1 MEWFTDSITGSDL
14 VTSPMDVFV
23 RTTDG
28 AVTWGWSIQPIP
40 VDPGLRRFR
49 RFRSDESLVI
59 LTDADEPE
67 ILFIPHTVELHSI
80 SHGRQAGFSVGLQ
93 SSTVPAASTA
103 FDLEKAALSLDGQYS
118 IDPAFPH

>member
-1 MEWFTDSITGSDL
+1 MSDEQNETLEYLRSVIGGRTEVEWFTDSITGSDL

-49 RFRSDESLVI
+49 PCGECRPRIPLCSVNADSI
-59 LTDADEPE
+59 LCK
-67 ILFIPHTVELHSI
+67 
-80 SHGRQAGFSVGLQ
+80 RR
-93 SSTVPAASTA
+93 
-103 FDLEKAALSLDGQYS
+103 K
-118 IDPAFPH
+118 